1 MAKVAIFL
9 ATGFEE
15 IEALTVVDLLRRV
28 HVEIDMVSIT
38 GEKRAIGSHGI
49 VVETDKIINQL
60 NFSEYDMLVLPG
72 GMPGTLNLE
81 ACEVLMTQVDAFYQ
95 QDKWLA
101 AICAAPSIFG
111 HKGILNGRTACC
123 YPGFEKDLK
132 GANVSM
138 EPVCVDGTIITSR
151 GMGCAIDFGLK
162 LVELCW
168 IKKQVMDLQR
178 ELSIKRYKSVNEYFR
193 MKNRLSI
200 VGVGLIF
207 VFILLRIKVFT

>member
-38 GEKRAIGSHGI
+38 GEKKAVGSHNI

-60 NFSEYDMLVLPG
+60 NFNEYDMLILPG

-81 ACEVLMTQVDAFYQ
+81 ACEALMSQVDAFYTQ
-95 QDKWLA
+95 GKLLA

-111 HKGILNGRTACC
+111 HRHMLEGRLACC
-123 YPGFEKDLK
+123 YPGFEKDLF
-132 GANVSM
+132 GANVSL
-138 EPVCVDGTIITSR
+138 EPVCVDGKIITSR
-151 GMGCAIDFGLK
+151 GMGCAVEFGLK
-162 LVELCW
+162 LVE
-168 IKKQVMDLQR
+168 
-178 ELSIKRYKSVNEYFR
+178 
-193 MKNRLSI
+193 
-200 VGVGLIF
+200 
-207 VFILLRIKVFT
+207 ILLGEEVSKDLAGKIIYE

>member
-28 HVEIDMVSIT
+28 HVDIDMVSIT
-38 GEKRAIGSHGI
+38 GEKKASGSHGI

-60 NFSEYDMLVLPG
+60 NFAEYDMLVLPG

-81 ACEVLMTQVDAFYQ
+81 ACEVLMNQVDAFYRD
-95 QDKWLA
+95 DKWLA

-132 GANVSM
+132 GANVSV
-138 EPVCVDGTIITSR
+138 EPVCLDGRIITSR
-151 GMGCAIDFGLK
+151 GMGTAIDFGLK
-162 LVELCW
+162 IVDVLVGKE
-168 IKKQVMDLQR
+168 VSDDLAKT
-178 ELSIKRYKSVNEYFR
+178 IIYAD
-193 MKNRLSI
+193 KNL
-200 VGVGLIF
+200 
-207 VFILLRIKVFT
+207 